1 MSSVLLMLALHQDVQ
16 AALIQEIRDV
26 FPDDQDLDSESVSRL
41 KYLDLVLK
49 ETMRLFPI
57 APIIGRKLTADLK
70 LDGVENLISVK
81 KTSLTVHFQIPSPF
95 QKVQMS

>member
-1 MSSVLLMLALHQDVQ
+1 MLAMHQDVQ
-16 AALIQEIRDV
+16 AVLIQEIRDV
-26 FPDDQDLDSESVSRL
+26 FPDDGQDLDSESVSRL

-70 LDGVENLISVK
+70 LDGGENLI
-81 KTSLTVHFQIPSPF
+81 
-95 QKVQMS
+95 